1 MTLLRTKEGVD
12 FRFFRGNNQFTGT
25 GVILLYNA
33 VDLRARVE
41 LRAKIRDGRVADL
54 DRQHP
59 AGNTGTDSMKILT
72 GSKKAA
78 LAATGLTAGRLC
90 TVSGT
95 LHLGDD
101 YIDAGPHHISK
112 HEVGSLLSQFPHF
125 GLADQNGDAIR
136 HHNGTEF
143 PLIFKHSCLAA
154 RKVSCV
160 EIHTDDRSG
169 NGAAAA
175 ERGIDGVPFF
185 PFLFAQPPIQFIE
198 VQLVEERA
206 LALFIRRIKRFGVI
220 CCQVFILRRFCSGF
234 FRDRLFKAPIRSIGL
249 RTMRRRCGQ
258 I

>member
-1 MTLLRTKEGVD
+1 
-12 FRFFRGNNQFTGT
+12 
-25 GVILLYNA
+25 
-33 VDLRARVE
+33 
-41 LRAKIRDGRVADL
+41 
-54 DRQHP
+54 
-59 AGNTGTDSMKILT
+59 MKILT

-101 YIDAGPHHISK
+101 HIDAGPHHISK
-112 HEVGSLLSQFPHF
+112 HEVGSLLSQLPHF

-136 HHNGTEF
+136 HHNGTEL
-143 PLIFKHSCLAA
+143 PSVFKHSCLTA

-160 EIHTDDRSG
+160 EIHADDRSG

-175 ERGIDGVPFF
+175 ERGIDGVPFL
-185 PFLFAQPPIQFIE
+185 PLLFAQPPIQFIE

-206 LALFIRRIKRFGVI
+206 LALFLRCIKHFRVT
-220 CCQVFILRRFCSGF
+220 CCQVFILRGFCCGF
-234 FRDRLFKAPIRSIGL
+234 FRDRFPKAPVRFIGL
-249 RTMRRRCGQ
+249 RNLRNRSGQ

>member
-1 MTLLRTKEGVD
+1 
-12 FRFFRGNNQFTGT
+12 
-25 GVILLYNA
+25 
-33 VDLRARVE
+33 
-41 LRAKIRDGRVADL
+41 
-54 DRQHP
+54 
-59 AGNTGTDSMKILT
+59 MKILT

-185 PFLFAQPPIQFIE
+185 PFLFAQPPIQFVE